1 MTDATTMPE
10 LAGNTI
16 KEVFNLA
23 EKISDLHSC
32 ITSPRGDYF
41 RLRMLQELEVPTDE
55 SAIEK
60 NRLESGIQEYHRHLH
75 KLIRLGL
82 ISESDSGGQTKF
94 TRTGLGEKAV
104 NAVRELQR
112 SIGDEDARK
121 IYEAALGPNSLRLF
135 LRIYG
140 NKPEEG
146 QEHTEA
152 RYTPVEI
159 GRLSL
164 FLPRVIDGV
173 SAVDRLSEARLVVY
187 CDDGYIYVRSIRA
200 RGFYRYLRELHEIAS
215 ANGRRTAHRYHSE

>member
-1 MTDATTMPE
+1 MTYVMKAPD
-10 LAGNTI
+10 LAGKTI
-16 KEVFNLA
+16 KEVFHRT
-23 EKISDLHSC
+23 EQISDLHSC

-41 RLRMLQELEVPTDE
+41 RLRLLQELEAPTDE

-60 NRLESGIQEYHRHLH
+60 ERLESGIQEYQRHLH

-82 ISESDSGGQTKF
+82 ISQSDSGGKTMF
-94 TRTGLGEKAV
+94 TRTGLGERAV
-104 NAVRELQR
+104 NAVRELES

-121 IYEAALGPNSLRLF
+121 IYAAALGPNSLRLF

-146 QEHTEA
+146 QEHAEA

-164 FLPRVIDGV
+164 FLPRAIDGV
-173 SAVDRLSEARLVVY
+173 SAVDRLSEAKLVVY
-187 CDDGYIYVRSIRA
+187 CDDGYIYMRPVRA
-200 RGFYRYLRELHEIAS
+200 RGFYRYLRELYEIAR
-215 ANGRRTAHRYHSE
+215 ANGRRAAHRYHME